1 MLLVNE
7 FIQAQQ
13 AAVNLAVEKG
23 ISYEDAVRTI
33 AAAKEQEQM
42 LRRRAE
48 DELISSMV
56 HSGLDTYEAIASIV
70 SQIKTEM
77 QD

>member
-1 MLLVNE
+1 MLSVNE

-13 AAVNLAVEKG
+13 AAVNLAIEKG

-42 LRRRAE
+42 MRRKAE
-48 DELISSMV
+48 AELLSSMV
-56 HSGLDTYEAIASIV
+56 HSCFDAYETLAPIV
-70 SQIKTEM
+70 SRIKT
-77 QD
+77 DISD